1 MLLQSYAFG
10 VFNYYYYSSKTVAE
24 VFEIVLNLN
33 CQENNSEY
41 GKWGK
46 RDEYCQMP
54 ELFFSP
60 CYQ

>member
-41 GKWGK
+41 GK
-46 RDEYCQMP
+46 
-54 ELFFSP
+54 
-60 CYQ
+60 